1 MLENLQNAP
10 EMTVDVYL
18 GKERF
23 NTDLDGIPRAMLNG
37 WLGSVPY
44 QNSMTYGDL
53 LKTVRQLLPV
63 SIIDNYMLIR
73 ESLGPLI
80 DYGGLD
86 IPPRNVPL
94 EMPPCK
100 WTPRK
105 GPYQTAVLIW

>member
-10 EMTVDVYL
+10 QITVDVYL

-53 LKTVRQLLPV
+53 LDTVRQLLPV
-63 SIIDNYMLIR
+63 SITDKLRVYTCNC
-73 ESLGPLI
+73 
-80 DYGGLD
+80 
-86 IPPRNVPL
+86 N
-94 EMPPCK
+94 
-100 WTPRK
+100 
-105 GPYQTAVLIW
+105 